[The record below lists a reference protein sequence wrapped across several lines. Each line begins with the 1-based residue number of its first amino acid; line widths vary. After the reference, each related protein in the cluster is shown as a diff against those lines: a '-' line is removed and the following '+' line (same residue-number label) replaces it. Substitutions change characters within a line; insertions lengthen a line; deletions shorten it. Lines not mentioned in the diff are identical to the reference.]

1 MDSKRNIVKNE
12 IQYTIWIGKNYLKSS
27 WRIVK
32 IVKNVVGKAIPNAD
46 ILIIGKEPHNDY
58 FVSDEEE
65 ITKRLLEQE
74 NICRSGFG

>member
-1 MDSKRNIVKNE
+1 MDREELFEKFLEDRKECCGQGN
-12 IQYTIWIGKNYLKSS
+12 
-27 WRIVK
+27 
-32 IVKNVVGKAIPNAD
+32 PNAD